1 MLVERTDVDGVVTLT
16 LNRPDAR
23 NALNL
28 DLIVALRAALDGVRQ
43 EPSARVVVV
52 AGAGKSFCAGMDLRG
67 VMDDPATMGRM
78 LQELAEATVTLRNL
92 HCPTIAAVQGAAVGG
107 GCGLAVVCDFAI
119 SHAEAKLGYPEVDLG
134 VCPAVVAPWLIR
146 KIGAGRARAMLL
158 RGGTISGTDAAE
170 IGLVDQL
177 APAGAVMTAAR
188 EVASRLS
195 IGGKGALA
203 VTKRWLNELDGSWD
217 SDVVLKGAALSAA
230 VIQTEEAQ
238 TRVRERM
245 KP

>member
-1 MLVERTDVDGVVTLT
+1 MPVERTDADGIVTLT

-23 NALNL
+23 NALSL
-28 DLIVALRAALDGVRQ
+28 DLILAFRAALDQVRVDQ
-43 EPSARVVVV
+43 SARVVIV

-78 LQELAEATVTLRNL
+78 LRELAEATVTLRNL
-92 HCPTIAAVQGAAVGG
+92 PCPTIASVQGAAVGG

-119 SHAEAKLGYPEVDLG
+119 SHADAKLGYPEVDLG
-134 VCPAVVAPWLIR
+134 VSPAVVAPWLIR

-158 RGGTISGTDAAE
+158 RGGTISGTEALAL
-170 IGLVDQL
+170 GLVDRL
-177 APAGAVMTAAR
+177 APQAEVGSAAS
-188 EVASRLS
+188 ALAAALMA
-195 IGGKGALA
+195 GGKNALS

-217 SDVVLKGAALSAA
+217 SDAVLRGATLSAE

-238 TRVRERM
+238 TRVRARM
-245 KP
+245 NG